1 MLFQVPDTDSR
12 RCEIL
17 HDTAPLDL
25 KVLCGVTCHW
35 LNLKFPP
42 RGPFSGEL
50 CGLEQ
55 VSVCG
60 EVFLYLFLPGS
71 LKPLANG
78 FLSIFSFVIWPRER
92 RGRGGGVRVDVSS
105 PRRWANNELSF
116 YSRAERSRRELH
128 LPAAPRAISHVKQ
141 GSWRSCSFIWCLNG
155 LRTPAVGPVTG
166 HYWVSVIIRLLL
178 VKGAP
183 MKRAGSGR
191 EWLGY
196 CWNGSQSWGQL
207 PPSDRTGMHRPAL
220 NNLITQKFIIFLDMM
235 FRVHSF

>member
-1 MLFQVPDTDSR
+1 MTPASHLKLPCACTHKAVKMLFQVPDTDSR

-42 RGPFSGEL
+42 RGPFSREL

-92 RGRGGGVRVDVSS
+92 RGGAGEGGG
-105 PRRWANNELSF
+105 
-116 YSRAERSRRELH
+116 
-128 LPAAPRAISHVKQ
+128 
-141 GSWRSCSFIWCLNG
+141 G
-155 LRTPAVGPVTG
+155 
-166 HYWVSVIIRLLL
+166 
-178 VKGAP
+178 
-183 MKRAGSGR
+183 
-191 EWLGY
+191 
-196 CWNGSQSWGQL
+196 
-207 PPSDRTGMHRPAL
+207 
-220 NNLITQKFIIFLDMM
+220 
-235 FRVHSF
+235 